1 MEKGSSG
8 NKQKSGNDR
17 KKELW
22 ILVKEIGEII
32 NETSKTINE
41 LVIRKVDVSK
51 FREYFNQLQNF
62 FALVSKNINRPIT
75 NHQLNVIKVKLE
87 HSKQDNMKLL
97 EKLKSYIEKNER
109 KSRDRMMR
117 SKKKAKQPST
127 SRHRSKVKS
136 RPPQNPGS
144 EKKIKKPKRKKP
156 VVVEKHGKK
165 MTPSTSSPYL
175 EPNSNMEGLKE
186 RYLRNIEKE
195 EREIAKLEEELQGIK
210 REIFDI
216 RTKNTEAIDWHAIR
230 AKPIVKAANK
240 KMTMMYLNTRQEM
253 SAQFEEFD
261 EWSKLEHFLKRK
273 IGRRNRSG
281 RRQAELGAVQ
291 NRPQADGDQ
300 ARSAHDRHEAQGP
313 L

>member
-1 MEKGSSG
+1 MEGSKSKG
-8 NKQKSGNDR
+8 KQKSGNDR

-22 ILVKEIGEII
+22 MLVKEIGQII

-51 FREYFNQLQNF
+51 FKEYFNQLQNF

-97 EKLKSYIEKNER
+97 ETLKSYLEKSER
-109 KSRDRMMR
+109 KSRDRMLK
-117 SKKKAKQPST
+117 SKKKSKNNV
-127 SRHRSKVKS
+127 SRSRSRVKS
-136 RPPQNPGS
+136 RPPENPVS
-144 EKKIKKPKRKKP
+144 EKKIEKSKKKKQI
-156 VVVEKHGKK
+156 VVETHGKK
-165 MTPSTSSPYL
+165 LTPSPSSPYL

-195 EREIAKLEEELQGIK
+195 EKEINLIDDEIK
-210 REIFDI
+210 EIKKQIFEI
-216 RTKNTEAIDWHAIR
+216 KTKNTEAIDWHVTR
-230 AKPIVKAANK
+230 VKPIVKAANK

-253 SAQFEEFD
+253 SAQFDEFD

-273 IGRRNRSG
+273 IGKCISI
-281 RRQAELGAVQ
+281 LYLLPYWVV
-291 NRPQADGDQ
+291 
-300 ARSAHDRHEAQGP
+300 
-313 L
+313 

>member
-1 MEKGSSG
+1 MKSSQSG
-8 NKQKSGNDR
+8 AKQKSGNDR

-22 ILVKEIGEII
+22 MLVKEIGQII

-97 EKLKSYIEKNER
+97 DTLKSYLEKSER
-109 KSRDRMMR
+109 KTRDRMMK
-117 SKKKAKQPST
+117 SKKKSKQGT
-127 SRHRSKVKS
+127 SKSRSRVKS
-136 RPPQNPGS
+136 RPPKNPVS
-144 EKKIKKPKRKKP
+144 EKKIEKPKKKKT
-156 VVVEKHGKK
+156 VMVEKHGKK

-186 RYLRNIEKE
+186 RYLRNIENIEKE
-195 EREIAKLEEELQGIK
+195 IELEDEEVRKIKQQIFEIK
-210 REIFDI
+210 
-216 RTKNTEAIDWHAIR
+216 TKNTEAIDWHASK

-273 IGRRNRSG
+273 IGNESFI
-281 RRQAELGAVQ
+281 
-291 NRPQADGDQ
+291 
-300 ARSAHDRHEAQGP
+300 S
-313 L
+313 